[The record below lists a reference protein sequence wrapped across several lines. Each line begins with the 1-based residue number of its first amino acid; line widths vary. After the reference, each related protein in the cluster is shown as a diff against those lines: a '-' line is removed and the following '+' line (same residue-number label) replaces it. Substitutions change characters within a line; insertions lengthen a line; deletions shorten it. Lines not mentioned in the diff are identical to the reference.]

1 MEFIII
7 TGMSGAGKS
16 QVKKIF
22 EDIGFYC
29 IDNLPPVLITD
40 FAYLCQNNMENLNK
54 VAIVSDVRNGEFFK
68 DLKENLKILKKFE
81 INYKILF
88 LDAGDEELLNRYKE
102 TRRTHPLTPNGS
114 IIEGIE
120 TERKILAPIKKD
132 ADFIINTNGLNLTEL
147 KTKVVKVFSN
157 DAPISNTHISLMSFG
172 FKRGLPLEAD
182 YVFDVRF
189 LPNPYYN
196 EDFRLKTGNDFEVME
211 YVMSFKESQEFFEKI
226 QNLVQYAVDRCIENE
241 RKQVVIAIGCTGGHH
256 RSVTFINKLYDD
268 LNKKYE
274 NVTKKHRDIDK

>member
-22 EDIGFYC
+22 EDMGFYC

-40 FAYLCQNNMENLNK
+40 FAYLCKNNMENLNK

-68 DLKENLKILKKFE
+68 DLKENLKILTKFE

-88 LDAGDEELLNRYKE
+88 LDASDDELLNRYKE

-120 TERKILAPIKKD
+120 QEREILQPIKKD
-132 ADFIINTNGLNLTEL
+132 ADFIINTNGLNLTDL
-147 KTKVVKVFSN
+147 KTKVVKVFSQ
-157 DAPISNTHISLMSFG
+157 AVHMSNTHISLMSFG
-172 FKRGLPLEAD
+172 FKRGIPLEAD

-196 EDFRLKTGNDFEVME
+196 EDFRLKTGNDIEVMA
-211 YVMSFKESQEFFEKI
+211 YVMSFEESQLFFEKI
-226 QNLVQYAVDRCIENE
+226 KDLVHYSIDRCIENE

-256 RSVTFINKLYDD
+256 RSVTFINKLFDN
-268 LNKKYE
+268 LNQQYE
-274 NVTKKHRDIDK
+274 NVTKRHRDIDK